1 MGSATTVPIGRS
13 TRRCIA
19 HTSKRSAAFVEG
31 SRAWLS
37 IDHRFS
43 PDGAAAAWADVC
55 DGSMAPSVGVVVFPN
70 A

>member
-1 MGSATTVPIGRS
+1 MGSATTDPTGS
-13 TRRCIA
+13 TTPRCIA

-37 IDHRFS
+37 IDHRFG
-43 PDGAAAAWADVC
+43 PDGAAGAWADVYE
-55 DGSMAPSVGVVVFPN
+55 GSMAPSVGVVVLPN